1 MFLIFWFVKKGT
13 GTIELTDQI
22 ELEDKILTQLEPNSH
37 INKAYSFTSKDEIT
51 NYIETAKTLDKLY
64 TKINSIWKE
73 YIDADDFHI
82 SKCAADAI
90 FIYFQ
95 DIIVLT
101 HYLYFI
107 GNNCSGKSNN

>member
-37 INKAYSFTSKDEIT
+37 INKAYSFTS
-51 NYIETAKTLDKLY
+51 
-64 TKINSIWKE
+64 IWKE

-107 GNNCSGKSNN
+107 GNNFIGNNCSGKSNN